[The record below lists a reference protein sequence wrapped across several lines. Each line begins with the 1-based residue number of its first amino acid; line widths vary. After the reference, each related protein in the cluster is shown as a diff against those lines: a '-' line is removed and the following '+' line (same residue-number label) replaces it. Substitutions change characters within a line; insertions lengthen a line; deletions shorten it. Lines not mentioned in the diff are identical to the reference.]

1 MDDTYGSIKVKQYE
15 KDVMKGI
22 KDMVNARRDENDLER
37 ETTLFNMCDG
47 INAEIDQLTK
57 GISMGSGIDGSTATN
72 SKRQTSSKYGLEQA
86 KASNLNR
93 SDVRESNKRGSERRS
108 FNIFN
113 KERNS
118 ALNNSRLQ
126 NSRDTQNDQYQ
137 SEVSLTE
144 S

>member
-1 MDDTYGSIKVKQYE
+1 
-15 KDVMKGI
+15 MKGI

-118 ALNNSRLQ
+118 ALNNSRL
-126 NSRDTQNDQYQ
+126 
-137 SEVSLTE
+137 
-144 S
+144 